1 MSAASQLQDR
11 PLAEIHPFEPQ
22 VLEEPY
28 AYYQKLRREAPV
40 YRDPH
45 TDLVFVSSHERI
57 LEVLRQPECFSSQFG
72 AGLGGGQAANPE
84 LREIMAEGYPAVDT
98 MLTADPPEHGRFRGL
113 VNKAFTP
120 RRVRGMAEDMEQIA
134 DALIDAFVT
143 RGSFEAVTDYAVL
156 LPLTVIAKQLGVS
169 TEDLPK
175 FRRWTDGFVTQLSGL
190 AGHEDGLEAARRIVE
205 FQKYFAEKLEE
216 ARLEDREDIIS
227 TLVHARIEG
236 ERPLDVAESLSILQ
250 QLLVAGH
257 ETTASSIAEGLLLLV
272 QHPEQLAL
280 VLEDRSRISNCVEE
294 VLRLATPTQNMWR
307 VVVDDCELGGVEL
320 KARSFLM
327 LRFGAANRDESVFA
341 EPERF
346 DVLRENASEQIAFGH
361 GIHFCIAAMLAR
373 QEMQVAFERL
383 FDRVAGLRLAPHF
396 EPRHKPHMLLRCL
409 TELPLEFDVKGMS

>member
-1 MSAASQLQDR
+1 MTATSQIEDR
-11 PLAEIHPFEPQ
+11 RLAEIHPFDPE
-22 VLEEPY
+22 VLEHPY
-28 AYYQKLRREAPV
+28 AYYRKLREEAPV

-57 LEVLRQPECFSSQFG
+57 LEVLRQPECFSSHFG
-72 AGLGGGQAANPE
+72 AGLGGGQGGNPE

-120 RRVRGMAEDMEQIA
+120 RRVRAMAEDMEQIT
-134 DALIDAFVT
+134 DALIDGFAD
-143 RGSFEAVTDYAVL
+143 RGSFEAVGDYAVL
-156 LPLTVIAKQLGVS
+156 LPLTVIAKQLGVP

-190 AGHEDGLEAARRIVE
+190 AGEEDGLEAARRIVE
-205 FQKYFAEKLEE
+205 FQKYFAEKLEA
-216 ARLEDREDIIS
+216 ARRHDREDIIS

-280 VLEDRSRISNCVEE
+280 VLEDRSRIPNCVEE
-294 VLRLATPTQNMWR
+294 VLRLATSTQNMWR
-307 VVVDDCELGGVEL
+307 VVVEDCELGGVEL

-341 EPERF
+341 DPERF

-361 GIHFCIAAMLAR
+361 GIHFCIGAMLAR
-373 QEMQVAFERL
+373 KEMQVAFEGL
-383 FDRVAGLRLAPHF
+383 FDRVTGLRLPANF

-409 TELPLEFDVKGMS
+409 AELPLEFDC